1 MGEFEQ
7 ERKKMIRELEL
18 LGDRLSEEQALKSA
32 QVNDIRSQ
40 LQVELQNIK
49 RQYQNSENSYQ
60 LEIRKLRQQ
69 LDKREHELSD
79 YASKLKRL
87 STETDYEIIKLK
99 EEREK
104 LRN

>member
-79 YASKLKRL
+79 YGNKLKRL